1 MKSNALFATKDYMQK
16 HVNLI
21 VAFVSSAAIVVA
33 LSIGFAQ
40 YASAASYAP
49 ITGYASLGSTGTN
62 VSNIQTYLAS
72 DASIYPQGL
81 VTGYYGSLT
90 VQAVKNFQ
98 VRYGIVSS
106 GTAATTGF
114 GRVGPSTM
122 AQMNALING
131 GVSTGDTSA
140 PYISALTVSTSTNG
154 VNISFN
160 TNELATSRVYY
171 STSPIQF
178 YEGDENSR
186 GFAVTSGQSASYDSM
201 TRLNHGASISGLSSN
216 TFYYYLV
223 VVTDPNSFI
232 LKVYRQ
238 LAFSCTGERQL
249 SFSDSVG
256 NDILLL
262 ITYQKLCI

>member
-1 MKSNALFATKDYMQK
+1 MKSNALYATKDYMQK

-21 VAFVSSAAIVVA
+21 VTFVSSAAIVVA

-40 YASAASYAP
+40 FASAAYAP
-49 ITGYASLGSTGTN
+49 ITGTASLGSTGAN
-62 VSNIQTYLAS
+62 VSNIQAYLAS

-114 GRVGPSTM
+114 GRVGPATM

-131 GVSTGDTSA
+131 GMSTGDTSA
-140 PYISALTVSTSTNG
+140 PYISGLNVNSSTNG

-178 YEGDENSR
+178 YEGGENSS
-186 GFAVTSGQSASYDSM
+186 GFAVTSGQSASYDAL
-201 TRLNHGASISGLSSN
+201 TRMNHGASISGLSSN
-216 TFYYYLV
+216 TNYYYLIV
-223 VVTDPNSFI
+223 ATDP
-232 LKVYRQ
+232 
-238 LAFSCTGERQL
+238 TGNV
-249 SFSDSVG
+249 SISTPGAMFHTG
-256 NDILLL
+256 M
-262 ITYQKLCI
+262 